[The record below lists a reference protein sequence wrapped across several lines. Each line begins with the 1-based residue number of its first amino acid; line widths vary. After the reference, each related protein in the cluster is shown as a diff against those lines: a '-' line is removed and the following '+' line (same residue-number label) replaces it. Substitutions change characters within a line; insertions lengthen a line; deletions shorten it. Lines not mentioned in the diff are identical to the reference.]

1 MQQRL
6 TSAGLLCAAV
16 AELDR
21 GRGRILGLTDEG
33 RQLLGIVAGPAS
45 RRGGLM
51 HRYWQ
56 TRLADHL
63 RQQGYG
69 VQEEA
74 PVGGGKAIDIVAVK
88 DGKRIAFEIET
99 GESDVTANIE
109 KCLDA
114 DMDNVVVVAVL
125 AGALDAI
132 ARAVGTDPRVRLV
145 RPAAALEHESW

>member
-1 MQQRL
+1 
-6 TSAGLLCAAV
+6 V
-16 AELDR
+16 
-21 GRGRILGLTDEG
+21 
-33 RQLLGIVAGPAS
+33 
-45 RRGGLM
+45 

-56 TRLADHL
+56 ARLADHL

-74 PVGGGKAIDIVAVK
+74 PAGGGKAIDIVAVK

-99 GESDVTANIE
+99 GESDAEANVR
-109 KCLDA
+109 KCLEEG
-114 DMDNVVVVAVL
+114 MDRVIVVVVS

-145 RPAAALEHESW
+145 RPAAVLEHESW